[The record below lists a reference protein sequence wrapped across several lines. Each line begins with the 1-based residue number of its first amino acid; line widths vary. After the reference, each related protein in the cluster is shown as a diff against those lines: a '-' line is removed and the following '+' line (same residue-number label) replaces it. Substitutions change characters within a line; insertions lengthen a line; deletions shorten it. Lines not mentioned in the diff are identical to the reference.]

1 MKFCPDCHNMLY
13 AMNGGQLK
21 CRSCSYGEAI
31 PTIVYEHVLDATT
44 SARLSINPYIVNDPT
59 LPRFSHIQC
68 YNPECPTHNGS
79 TPRDVVGV
87 KEDATNLRW
96 AYVCGVCKTQWTQS
110 SRG

>member
-13 AMNGGQLK
+13 AMVEGQLK
-21 CRSCSYGEAI
+21 CRSCAYSEPI
-31 PTIVYEHVLDATT
+31 PTVVYEHNLEAKT

-59 LPRFSHIQC
+59 LPRFTHMDC
-68 YNPECPTHNGS
+68 FNPECPTYSG

-96 AYVCGVCKTQWTQS
+96 A
-110 SRG
+110 